1 MKYLAGILLPLSL
14 FLAACS
20 SQFPLVKPGKIH
32 QRYFP
37 NSKKMLVYSIAPP
50 SGPWRYIEPKYEATG
65 DIAFIGQVGP
75 YVSADIGFK
84 LIELLIKFND
94 VDEIEQNKVFFKTG
108 RFIGMDAKP
117 PATLIMVGSQG
128 IRCINNNSSSQQHY
142 GPSRDPEVSGKWAG
156 QGSTRISYQIWCP
169 FHMNGRYFKLVM
181 DKSFVIADAITMDGQ
196 DIDIKAIHAEIDRQ
210 FEPVWKS
217 ILFNPA
223 LSQAALP

>member
-1 MKYLAGILLPLSL
+1 MKYLVGVLLPLSF

-37 NSKKMLVYSIAPP
+37 NTEKVLVYSIAPP
-50 SGPWRYIEPKYEATG
+50 SGPWRYIEPKYHATG
-65 DIAFIGQVGP
+65 NIAFIGRVGP
-75 YVSADIGFK
+75 YVSADVGFK
-84 LIELLIKFND
+84 LIELLIKFDDGD
-94 VDEIEQNKVFFKTG
+94 VIEQNKVFFRTG
-108 RFIGMDAKP
+108 KFIGMDAKP
-117 PATLIMVGSQG
+117 PATLITIGSQG
-128 IRCINNNSSSQQHY
+128 IRCIKNSSPWQQHF

-169 FHMNGRYFKLVM
+169 FHMNGRHFELVM
-181 DKSFVIADAITMDGQ
+181 DKSFIVADAITMEGQ
-196 DIDIKAIHAEIDRQ
+196 DIDVKAINAEIDRQ

-217 ILFNPA
+217 IVFNPA